1 MQIETGI
8 GFQNLRS
15 MLNEWVGDKMRQG
28 RSGRVSRRYRG
39 AQLPE
44 IQRENDNEPEI
55 QSDGNTAISRNESD
69 LPVDNLW
76 LIHDKVGRAAIP
88 DVEPELELNE
98 EQDIEPGDV
107 WAIVLGPKIE
117 ISASGGRGQLTKK
130 KMCKF

>member
-1 MQIETGI
+1 MGNGKLPIRYGHFRGSDGSMTRSAIAIWGIMEELDMQIETGI

-69 LPVDNLW
+69 LPVDNL
-76 LIHDKVGRAAIP
+76 
-88 DVEPELELNE
+88 
-98 EQDIEPGDV
+98 
-107 WAIVLGPKIE
+107 
-117 ISASGGRGQLTKK
+117 
-130 KMCKF
+130 